1 MKFQKYIIQHKHL
14 FFRGLIFFVLSYVPF
29 AKSVNATGPFV
40 IDDHLEKASLEKYVA
55 YCEDPTHVLKIEDI
69 LSEKYEQRFSP
80 SDSDTISFGFTR
92 SAYWLRLNTINTYD
106 HHVYWYLEYDY
117 PPLDRITLYIPAE
130 HGYETVETGE
140 KYPFRQRSI
149 RYRSFVFPI
158 HQPPGECTYYLRVE
172 TGGPLAV
179 RLTSWSPPAFDS
191 KKENELL
198 LFCLYY
204 GVMIGLVFYNLFI
217 FLSVREKAYLYL
229 VFFILSVF
237 FFSLVRNGL
246 AMQFL
251 WPESVWWNSKCHLVS
266 AFMGIFWA
274 NAFTRAFL
282 KTRQVIPHADRLMR
296 YLMILGLLGGI
307 VSFFLSYHH
316 MAMVSAFFVI
326 ASCAM
331 MILAGLL
338 SSLKGSR
345 SAFFYML
352 SWTFFLM
359 GSLLFALSFFGTLS
373 NHLISEWSYQAS
385 SLILLMLL
393 SLGIADRINTMRRE
407 RIRAL
412 RALRNAKKEL
422 ETRVRERTSALR
434 KSEERYRTI
443 LDDIEDTY
451 YEVDI
456 RGRLT
461 FFNDSICRLTG
472 YSGSELM
479 GMDNRSY
486 TEPKDIRK
494 VYAAFQ
500 KVYRTGS
507 PGRVDYEIMGK
518 KDDKRQVDVSISLM
532 RDADGN
538 PVGFQG
544 IGRDVTQRKL
554 AEQELKKAKETA
566 EVANETKSEFLANM
580 SHEIRTPMNGI
591 IGTCDLLITNTQPNR
606 RQKEYLNIIRTS
618 AMSLMGL
625 INDILD
631 FSKIEAGKLE
641 FENIPFSI
649 AEIVEDV
656 SDLFI
661 EKVLVKHLE
670 LIVDIASDIPYQ
682 VLADPLRLRQILVN
696 LISNALKFTDRG
708 EIHISVRKRHGD
720 KGLQADDSDLAE
732 LIFCIRDTG
741 IGISPETQ
749 DKLFDAF
756 RQADGST
763 TREYGGTGL
772 GLAICKRIINLIG
785 GDIWVESQVGHGSS
799 FYFTAKFTPV
809 SAKAQQLPD
818 VPHDLKSLNVLVVE
832 DHFTVQMII
841 RRILESFGFHV
852 ETAHSGEKALAVY
865 EESLGKQPFDL
876 IIMDVNLPGIDGI
889 ETSEKIQVTHR
900 TKAPPIIVISAFSGI
915 EDIQRAMKIGVS
927 SCLIKPIKRSLLF
940 DTIME
945 IFGYKTAMSKGRD
958 TDMGASLFHPGEF
971 SDTRVLLVEDHPIN
985 RRVATEILKLAGIL
999 VETTTDG
1006 LEAIEAVRKKSYDAV
1021 LMDVQMPGVDGI
1033 EATRSIRKWEMMQG
1047 EQQWNSSDFSGS
1059 HIPIIAMTAHA
1070 MSGDREKCL
1079 EAGMDDY
1086 VSKPIDRKELFA
1098 ALRKNISN
1106 LRPRD
1111 FDTEKTLEISM
1122 ASPPGLDIRK
1132 GTERLG
1138 GDWSLYLDILEDFC
1152 KVQKGFV
1159 ENFFSLIEQ
1168 KNFENAKVKAHGLKG
1183 AAGNISA
1190 SELEAAARSLENACS
1205 SQNEEQVRNVLP
1217 SVENFLA
1224 QVVAAFERIC
1234 AASQDEEK
1242 PSEDAESRENPQA
1255 FIRDVT
1261 EISAKLHEALQKCDP
1276 VASARFLRDIRT
1288 CYADSNEV
1296 KTRLDDLE
1304 QQISDYDFDSA
1315 AAILN
1320 QFASE
1325 HTACCH
1331 FNE

>member
-1 MKFQKYIIQHKHL
+1 MLCYAL
-14 FFRGLIFFVLSYVPF
+14 PF
-29 AKSVNATGPFV
+29 ARSANAGDLFV
-40 IDDHLEKASLEKYVA
+40 IDEHLERASLEKYVA
-55 YCEDPTHVLKIEDI
+55 YYEDPTRMLKLEDI
-69 LSEKYEQRFSP
+69 LSERYKLKLSP
-80 SDSDTISFGFTR
+80 SDSGTINFGFSQ
-92 SAYWLRLNTINTYD
+92 SAYWLRLNTINTYE

-140 KYPFRQRSI
+140 KYPFRQRAI

-172 TGGPLAV
+172 TGGLPAV
-179 RLTSWSPPAFDS
+179 RLTAWSPGVFDI
-191 KKENELL
+191 KKEKELFY
-198 LFCLYY
+198 FCLYY
-204 GVMIGLVFYNLFI
+204 GVMLGLMFYNIFI
-217 FLSVREKAYLYL
+217 FLSVREMAYLYL

-266 AFMGIFWA
+266 VFMGIFWA
-274 NAFTRAFL
+274 NAFTRVFL
-282 KTRQVIPHADRLMR
+282 NTRQVIPYADRLIR

-307 VSFFLSYHH
+307 ASFFLSYHH
-316 MAMVSAFFVI
+316 MVMVSALFVI

-331 MILAGLL
+331 MILTGLL

-373 NHLISEWSYQAS
+373 KHLLSEWSYQAS
-385 SLILLMLL
+385 SLILLILL

-412 RALRNAKKEL
+412 MALQNAKKEL

-443 LDDIEDTY
+443 LDNIEDTY

-518 KDDKRQVDVSISLM
+518 NDDKRQVDVSISLI

-606 RQKEYLNIIRTS
+606 KQKEYLHIIRTS

-661 EKVLVKHLE
+661 EKVQVKDLE

-799 FYFTAKFTPV
+799 FYFTAKFTLV

-832 DHFTVQMII
+832 DHSTVQMII
-841 RRILESFGFHV
+841 RRILESFGFRV
-852 ETAHSGEKALAVY
+852 EAAHSGEKALAIY
-865 EESLGKQPFDL
+865 EESPGKQSFDL

-889 ETSEKIQVTHR
+889 ETSEKIQKNPR

-915 EDIQRAMKIGVS
+915 EDIQRAMKIGVA

-940 DTIME
+940 GTIME
-945 IFGYKTAMSKGRD
+945 IFGHKTTMSKGRD
-958 TDMGASLFHPGEF
+958 AGMGASLFHPGEF

-985 RRVATEILKLAGIL
+985 RRVATEILKLAGIS

-1033 EATRSIRKWEMMQG
+1033 EATRSIRKWEMMQR
-1047 EQQWNSSDFSGS
+1047 EQRQWNSSDSSDFSGS

-1111 FDTEKTLEISM
+1111 FDTEKALEISM

-1138 GDWSLYLDILEDFC
+1138 GDWNLYLDILEDFC
-1152 KVQKGFV
+1152 KVQEGFV

-1168 KNFENAKVKAHGLKG
+1168 KNFENAKVKAHGMKG

-1190 SELEAAARSLENACS
+1190 DELEAAARSLENACS
-1205 SQNEEQVRNVLP
+1205 KQNEEQIRNVLP
-1217 SVENFLA
+1217 SVENLLA
-1224 QVVAAFERIC
+1224 QVVAAFEKIR

-1242 PSEDAESRENPQA
+1242 SSEDAESRENPQHSVGDA
-1255 FIRDVT
+1255 T
-1261 EISAKLHEALQKCDP
+1261 EVSEKLHEALQKCDP
-1276 VASARFLRDIRT
+1276 VASARFLRDIRA

-1296 KTRLDDLE
+1296 KTQLDDLE
-1304 QQISDYDFDSA
+1304 QQISDYDFDG
-1315 AAILN
+1315 AITILK
-1320 QFASE
+1320 QFAFG
-1325 HTACCH
+1325 HTARCH
-1331 FNE
+1331 